1 MQLLELV
8 TNKWKLWSHFAC
20 PSVCAKWEG
29 WHVVVPCEKGAM
41 WWCHVRRVACGGT
54 MWAGC
59 HVVVPCEKGAACYS
73 KAAVSVRAHDTFTHS
88 VLRFDAC
95 LLPEIFNVL
104 PSVSLHSCVAC
115 LGDSLCRPAW
125 SRGKGYCFGVYISIW
140 EGGMFSRGAG
150 RLLFMRMCVIIPFLG
165 RLLYVVCAAFCVPYI
180 SLY

>member
-1 MQLLELV
+1 MPGDLGKERCLV
-8 TNKWKLWSHFAC
+8 F
-20 PSVCAKWEG
+20 E
-29 WHVVVPCEKGAM
+29 VVESAAAWVGHKQMEIMVALCLPFCL
-41 WWCHVRRVACGGT
+41 CQVRRVACGGT
-54 MWAGC
+54 MWEGC